1 MKKFNL
7 HVLQA
12 MSGDSLLLSYL
23 GNDNKEHNILIDGGK
38 PNTFQKSIKNIV
50 KNIVK
55 NIDILDYIFVTHID
69 NDHIG
74 GINKLLG
81 SSYQNKIKNIF
92 FNSGQFS
99 SKNSS
104 TMISESDGN
113 TLIDFINKSDSLKS
127 NKKEIT
133 IDTKF
138 DIFGLKI
145 SFLSPTYEGLYHFC
159 NSYKLDKIKDE
170 ALISDTE
177 EEDEPTE
184 ILSELARIK
193 FAETSLKLDPSNGA
207 SLAMLIEYKEKS
219 ILLLGDAKDSV
230 LIPSLRQK
238 YSEKNRLV
246 VDYIKLSHHGSKFH
260 TTNEFLSLVKCNNF
274 IISTDGKNNKNKHPN
289 IETLARVLC
298 HDYRDKSEKIY
309 FYFNYPKKEYIK
321 NGRRLLT
328 KKEEIDY
335 NCECIYGCTLLQ
347 LGKVI

>member
-1 MKKFNL
+1 MKKFDL

-12 MSGDSLLLSYL
+12 MSGDSLLLSYM

-38 PNTFQKSIKNIV
+38 ANTFQKSIKNV
-50 KNIVK
+50 VK

-81 SSYQNKIKNIF
+81 SSYQSKIKNVF
-92 FNSGQFS
+92 LNSGQFI
-99 SKNSS
+99 SKNTS
-104 TMISESDGN
+104 TMVSESDGN
-113 TLIDFINKSDSLKS
+113 TLIEFINKSKTLKS

-133 IDTKF
+133 IDTKTF
-138 DIFGLKI
+138 NIFGLKI

-159 NSYKLDKIKDE
+159 NSFKLDKIKDE

-177 EEDEPTE
+177 KEDEPTE
-184 ILSELARIK
+184 ILLELAKKK
-193 FAETSLKLDPSNGA
+193 FKETSLKADPSNGA
-207 SLAMLIEYKEKS
+207 SLAMLIKYLGKS

-230 LIPSLRQK
+230 LIPFLLQK
-238 YSEKNRLV
+238 YSEGNRLV

-260 TTNEFLSLVKCNNF
+260 TTNEFLSLVECNHF

-298 HDYRDKSEKIY
+298 HDYRDRNKRIY
-309 FYFNYPKKEYIK
+309 FYFNYPKQEYIN

-328 KKEEIDY
+328 EKEEKDY
-335 NCECIYGCTLLQ
+335 NCECIYACNLFQ
-347 LGKVI
+347 LVK